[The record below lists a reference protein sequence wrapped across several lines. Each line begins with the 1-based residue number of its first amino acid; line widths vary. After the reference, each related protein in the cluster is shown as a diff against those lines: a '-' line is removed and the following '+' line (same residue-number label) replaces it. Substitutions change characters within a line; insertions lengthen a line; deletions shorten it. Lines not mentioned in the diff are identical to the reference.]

1 MPAKNWSYLFFSLRM
16 SSSSLSSSSSCLITV
31 RPIQYAPMPKS
42 RPSSGDSALRS
53 IPSVERILSSE
64 AFAGVVRDFGRDA
77 TKDAVVA
84 YFETL
89 RRERRSFDAEVAGD
103 EVLNALTAATA
114 STLRRVINGT
124 GIIIHTNL
132 GRSPIDAEVW
142 SRAAAITTGYSNL
155 EYDLEDGS
163 RGRRDEHLTQLCRTL
178 FGCEA
183 AILTN
188 NNAAGTLL
196 LLAAVAGNREVIVS
210 RGELVEIGGSFRV
223 PDVIQQGGAR
233 LREVGTTN
241 RTRAADY
248 DTAITDASAAIL
260 RVHRSNFE
268 IVGFTESPSIEE
280 LVAIGKKRGIP
291 LLYDEGSGRVVDL
304 APYGFT
310 SAPTLRELIAL
321 GVDAVTCS
329 TDKLIGAT
337 QGGLILGSEAVIDR
351 CRKHPLMRALRA
363 GKESY
368 AIIAETL
375 RAFATSRHETEIPIY
390 RMLATPMNVLR
401 QRAEEM
407 IAGTSCRL
415 IESACALGGGT
426 TPTET
431 IPSMAIEVPGDASQ
445 LALRFLQHDPPIA
458 GRIVDD
464 RLTIEV
470 RTLSEDDRREVTLT
484 LEEDDNGIEEK

>member
-1 MPAKNWSYLFFSLRM
+1 
-16 SSSSLSSSSSCLITV
+16 
-31 RPIQYAPMPKS
+31 
-42 RPSSGDSALRS
+42 
-53 IPSVERILSSE
+53 VERILSGDV
-64 AFAGVVRDFGRDA
+64 FAAVIRDFGRDA
-77 TKDAVVA
+77 VKDAVVA
-84 YFETL
+84 HLDTL
-89 RRERRSFDAEVAGD
+89 RRQRGMFDERDAAAAAV
-103 EVLNALTAATA
+103 NALTAATA
-114 STLRRVINGT
+114 STLRRVINGS

-142 SRAAAITTGYSNL
+142 ARAAVITTGYSNL
-155 EYDLEDGS
+155 EYELDDGS

-248 DTAITDASAAIL
+248 EAAIGPETAAVL

-280 LVAIGKKRGIP
+280 LVAISRKRGIP

-304 APYGFT
+304 APYGF
-310 SAPTLRELIAL
+310 SAAPTIRELIAM
-321 GVDAVTCS
+321 GVDAITCS

-337 QGGLILGSEAVIDR
+337 QGGLILGSAKLIER
-351 CRKHPLMRALRA
+351 CRKRPLMRAVRA

-375 RAFATSRHETEIPIY
+375 RAFASGRHEIEIPIY
-390 RMLATPMNVLR
+390 RMLATSLDELR
-401 QRAEEM
+401 QRAAE
-407 IAGTSCRL
+407 IVAGTNCRV

-431 IPSMAIEVPGDASQ
+431 IPSTAIEVPGAANELAS
-445 LALRFLQHDPPIA
+445 RFLRNDPPIV
-458 GRIVDD
+458 GRIINDCF
-464 RLTIEV
+464 TIEL
-470 RTLSEDDRREVTLT
+470 RTLDERDRTMIAAALRLNVR
-484 LEEDDNGIEEK
+484 

>member
-1 MPAKNWSYLFFSLRM
+1 
-16 SSSSLSSSSSCLITV
+16 
-31 RPIQYAPMPKS
+31 MPKS

-53 IPSVERILSSE
+53 IPSVERLLSGDT
-64 AFAGVVRDFGRDA
+64 FARSIREFGRDA
-77 TKDAVVA
+77 VKDAVVA
-84 YFETL
+84 YLDTL
-89 RRERRSFDAEVAGD
+89 RNERRRFDADVAGD

-114 STLRRVINGT
+114 STLRRVINGS

-132 GRSPIDAEVW
+132 GRSPIDAELW

-155 EYDLEDGS
+155 EYDLDDGS

-196 LLAAVAGNREVIVS
+196 LLAAVAGGREVIVS

-248 DTAITDASAAIL
+248 ESAISDSSAAML

-280 LVAIGKKRGIP
+280 LVAISKTRGIP
-291 LLYDEGSGRVVDL
+291 LLYDEGSGRVIDL
-304 APYGFT
+304 APYGF
-310 SAPTLRELIAL
+310 SAAPTIRQLIAL
-321 GVDAVTCS
+321 GVDAITCS

-337 QGGLILGSEAVIDR
+337 QGGLILGSEEIINR

-368 AIIAETL
+368 AIVAETL
-375 RAFATSRHETEIPIY
+375 RAFATGRHEIEIPIY
-390 RMLATPMNVLR
+390 RMLATPLVELR
-401 QRAEEM
+401 EHAAEM
-407 IAGTSCRL
+407 IAGTSCRV

-431 IPSMAIEVPGDASQ
+431 IPSIAIEVPGNASE
-445 LALRFLQHDPPIA
+445 LATRFLQNDPPIV
-458 GRIVDD
+458 GRIVND
-464 RLTIEV
+464 RFTIEM
-470 RTLSEDDRREVTLT
+470 RTLMEADRQSVARAMSTYHL
-484 LEEDDNGIEEK
+484 

>member
-1 MPAKNWSYLFFSLRM
+1 MAKS
-16 SSSSLSSSSSCLITV
+16 
-31 RPIQYAPMPKS
+31 APMP
-42 RPSSGDSALRS
+42 GDSALRS
-53 IPSVERILSSE
+53 IPSVERILSRD
-64 AFAGVVRDFGRDA
+64 AFAGLIDEFGRDRV
-77 TKDAVVA
+77 KEAVAVHLEA
-84 YFETL
+84 LRSTREPFDET
-89 RRERRSFDAEVAGD
+89 AAAGD
-103 EVLNALTAATA
+103 VRKRVAASTS
-114 STLRRVINGT
+114 STLRRVINGS

-132 GRSPIDAEVW
+132 GRSPIDPAVW

-155 EYDLEDGS
+155 EFDLDEGS
-163 RGRRDEHLTQLCRTL
+163 RGRRDEHLTELCRTL

-183 AILTN
+183 AVLTN

-196 LLAAVAGNREVIVS
+196 LLAAVAGGREVIVS

-233 LREVGTTN
+233 LREGGTTN

-248 DTAITDASAAIL
+248 DAAVSDATAAIL

-280 LVAIGKKRGIP
+280 LVTVAHAHKLP

-310 SAPTLRELIAL
+310 SAPTIRELIAG
-321 GVDAVTCS
+321 GVDAITCS

-337 QGGLILGSEAVIDR
+337 QGGLILGSEEIINR
-351 CRKHPLMRALRA
+351 IRKHPLMRALRA

-368 AIIAETL
+368 AVIAETL
-375 RAFATSRHETEIPIY
+375 RAFATGRHETEIPIY
-390 RMLATPMNVLR
+390 QMLATPIEVLR
-401 QRAEEM
+401 SRASE
-407 IAGTSCRL
+407 IVQGTACR
-415 IESACALGGGT
+415 IVESACALGGGT

-431 IPSMAIEVPGDASQ
+431 IPSIAIEVPGDASQ
-445 LALRFLQHDPPIA
+445 LASRFLRHDPPIV

-464 RLTIEV
+464 RFTIEV
-470 RTLSEDDRREVTLT
+470 RTMR
-484 LEEDDNGIEEK
+484 EEDRGVVADGLTTLSSSGAPPG